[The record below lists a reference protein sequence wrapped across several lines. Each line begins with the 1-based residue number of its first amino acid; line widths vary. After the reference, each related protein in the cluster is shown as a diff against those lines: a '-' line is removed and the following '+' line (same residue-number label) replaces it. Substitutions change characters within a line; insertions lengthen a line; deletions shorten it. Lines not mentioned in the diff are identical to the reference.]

1 MTAKQAAIRDI
12 KSFCRQ
18 KGKVF
23 LNFHKELDSEIN
35 NIVNKH
41 IEAQEK
47 RAHILSV
54 WAHKIK

>member
-12 KSFCRQ
+12 KESCRQ
-18 KGKVF
+18 QGKVF
-23 LNFHKELDSEIN
+23 LNFHKELDSEID

-41 IEAQEK
+41 IAAQEK
-47 RAHILSV
+47 KAHVLSV